1 MPAYTTLSLR
11 ERAGV
16 RVGISSTSASGFR
29 RDCTLTPK
37 SLSRR
42 ERDDPIRQS
51 LLESRAAILSRYC
64 RLMPMPPAPLR
75 NGEGSRKLRSE
86 KPTDLVKDAVGMV
99 QDQMVGQ
106 TKDDEA
112 CGRKPSIATAAAQ
125 RPWEVRSTV
134 GFDDKA
140 CL

>member
-29 RDCTLTPK
+29 RYCTLTPK

-42 ERDDPIRQS
+42 ERGDPIRQS
-51 LLESRAAILSRYC
+51 LLESRAAFLPRYC
-64 RLMPMPPAPLR
+64 RLMPMPPAPPR

-99 QDQMVGQ
+99 QDQMVEQ
-106 TKDDEA
+106 AQADQA
-112 CGRKPSIATAAAQ
+112 SGRKPSLPPAG
-125 RPWEVRSTV
+125 P
-134 GFDDKA
+134 
-140 CL
+140 